1 MNNNSLNTTFNFD
14 RNIVAV
20 HEQDVVNLLFELSA
34 PRTSEAQRPAVDAV
48 LVLDRSGSMQG
59 APLTAVKAACDRVVG
74 MIGPNDRV
82 GIVTFD
88 STIDVVLEL
97 DRHDT
102 ATARRAISRI
112 VPGGMTNLSAGWLKG
127 LEMLQTSPRPDAV
140 RRIIVLTDGH
150 ANEGLTNPDALAGM
164 VGGGRTNGVTTSV
177 IGFGDGYDEVLAGT
191 LANQGGGNDYWCAGP
206 DDAPQ
211 VFDAEFGGLAQ
222 IAAQNIEVRFAPTAQ
237 VAVCEVL
244 NDFRT
249 STGDDGVIT
258 IDLGDIYA
266 AETRSVV
273 LRLSLRPVQATGS
286 VLLGDLDVSWAAIN
300 EQIALHSLS
309 LPVEI
314 QAGMPGEIDLEE
326 NDRVREQVLILQA
339 ARDERAGRDAAEA
352 GDFNQAALHL
362 RSAASYLTQT
372 SMSAS
377 YLRTLESDADALSQ
391 GMWSAES
398 SKRRFSASR
407 ENSKGRRS
415 LFNDSKDSK

>member
-1 MNNNSLNTTFNFD
+1 MNNNSLNTSFNFD

-20 HEQDVVNLLFELSA
+20 HEHDVVHLLFELSA
-34 PRTSEAQRPAVDAV
+34 PQASETQRPAVDAV
-48 LVLDRSGSMQG
+48 LVLDRSGSMSG
-59 APLTAVKAACDRVVG
+59 APLNAVKAACDRVIG
-74 MIGPNDRV
+74 MLGPNDRV

-88 STIDVVLEL
+88 STIDVVFEL
-97 DRHDT
+97 GQHDT
-102 ATARRAISRI
+102 ATARRAISQI
-112 VPGGMTNLSAGWLKG
+112 APGGMTNLSAGWLKG
-127 LEMLQTSPRPDAV
+127 LDMLQASPQPDAI

-164 VGGGRTNGVTTSV
+164 VGGGRTSGVTTSV
-177 IGFGDGYDEVLAGT
+177 IGFGDGYDEVLAGA

-222 IAAQNIEVRFAPTAQ
+222 IAAQNIEVRFTPTAQ

-249 STGDDGVIT
+249 STSNDGTVT

-266 AETRSVV
+266 AETRSVM
-273 LRLSLRPVQATGS
+273 LRLSLRPTQATGS
-286 VLLGDLDVSWAAIN
+286 VSLGNLDLSWAAIS

-314 QAGMPGEIDLEE
+314 MAGIPGEFDLEE
-326 NDRVREQVLILQA
+326 DDRVREQVLILEA

-352 GDFNQAALHL
+352 GNFDQAALHFQ
-362 RSAASYLTQT
+362 SAANRLTHTSMPDSYLT
-372 SMSAS
+372 
-377 YLRTLESDADALSQ
+377 TLQSDADALSQ
-391 GMWSAES
+391 GMWSAEA

-415 LFNDSKDSK
+415 TFNDSEESK